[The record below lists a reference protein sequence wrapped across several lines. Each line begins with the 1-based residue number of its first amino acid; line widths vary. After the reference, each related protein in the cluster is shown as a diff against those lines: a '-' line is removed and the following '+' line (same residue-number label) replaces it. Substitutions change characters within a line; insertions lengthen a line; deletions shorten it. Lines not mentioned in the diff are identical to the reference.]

1 MRHSLFAITALIAL
15 VFVLIA
21 GQSYIDMDRKFT
33 VVREM
38 ADGLAVVSDR
48 DGRLFFRLQNDA
60 PCGGD
65 KYFYADE
72 AGYSRPGS
80 MYQAGV
86 LPLTDIIDLPTL
98 RVVKVDREHP
108 LIFLEDKNYTYYM
121 NVMYCCFTFS
131 VDKK

>member
-48 DGRLFFRLQNDA
+48 DGRLFFRLQNDSSA
-60 PCGGD
+60 QCGGN
-65 KYFYADE
+65 KYFYDDQ

-86 LPLTDIIDLPTL
+86 LPL
-98 RVVKVDREHP
+98 R
-108 LIFLEDKNYTYYM
+108 M
-121 NVMYCCFTFS
+121 
-131 VDKK
+131 